1 MHTHRTRTS
10 HCADHHPEGHRRH
23 GGFGPGSGGGF
34 GPGFGP
40 GGRGG
45 FGARRGRRPR
55 GDVRGAVLLLLAEE
69 PRNGY
74 SIMQEIE
81 HRSAG
86 AWRPSPGS
94 VYPLLQQLEEAGLVR
109 SVEEE
114 GRRLIELTDEGR
126 EAVEQERES
135 IGEPWKL
142 ADDGPWAEVKEARSA
157 TMGVLQAANA
167 VFGQGDEAQKAR
179 ALELLTETR
188 RALYGILAG

>member
-1 MHTHRTRTS
+1 MHSHQTRSHRCTN
-10 HCADHHPEGHRRH
+10 HPDGHRRH
-23 GGFGPGSGGGF
+23 RGF

-40 GGRGG
+40 GGPGG
-45 FGARRGRRPR
+45 FGPRRGRRPR

-81 HRSAG
+81 NRSAG

-109 SVEEE
+109 SVDSD
-114 GRRLIELTDEGR
+114 GRKLIELTDDGR
-126 EAVEQERES
+126 ETVEAERAA
-135 IGEPWKL
+135 IGEPWKV
-142 ADDGPWAEVKEARSA
+142 ADDGPWARVQEARSA
-157 TMGVLQAANA
+157 SMGVLQAADA